1 MGKGKDNEEEVLTGG
16 GGGVYNTKVP
26 GKISE
31 KPNFYSVQTAVVP
44 VAAWVATGNPSF
56 TTDEKGVYPK
66 TIEILST
73 AMRRGN
79 VTQMNRSLINGLL
92 D

>member
-1 MGKGKDNEEEVLTGG
+1 MLTGG
-16 GGGVYNTKVP
+16 GGVVYNTKVP

-31 KPNFYSVQTAVVP
+31 KPSFYSVQAAMVP
-44 VAAWVATGNPSF
+44 VAVRVATGNSSF
-56 TTDEKGVYPK
+56 TTDKKGFCPK
-66 TIEILST
+66 AIEILST